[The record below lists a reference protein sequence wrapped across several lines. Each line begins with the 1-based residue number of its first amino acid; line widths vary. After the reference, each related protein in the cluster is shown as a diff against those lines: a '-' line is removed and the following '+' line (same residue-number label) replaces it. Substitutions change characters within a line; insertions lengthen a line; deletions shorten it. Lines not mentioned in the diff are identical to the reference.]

1 MIRFPLPSLLSND
14 ESCSLKTHFVKG
26 RRDKKTMKINKNQP
40 VLSQSTAVLNFPT
53 FISQGCNC
61 RTAAAPNPCSKSWV
75 ERGSLGAA
83 LKQKWYFSFMLL
95 RRDAMLSPP
104 QGQRREVTSSPPWL
118 FLAGHQLLPWFW
130 DMEEQNLEQQV
141 MSNWRLINLL
151 VLYFVLLL

>member
-104 QGQRREVTSSPPWL
+104 QGQRGEVTSSPPL
-118 FLAGHQLLPWFW
+118 PPMAFPCRASTPVLVLGHGGAEFGAAGH
-130 DMEEQNLEQQV
+130 V
-141 MSNWRLINLL
+141 
-151 VLYFVLLL
+151 